1 MKCRPDDLA
10 LILRSGNL
18 HENVGRF
25 VIVERRAVEGEVLA
39 FIGRKRVVASPGAD
53 WVVRPVHG
61 TLTGR
66 GRTSGKLYQLPL
78 GSYKD
83 KDLLPIRP
91 EDPDQA
97 DTTDT
102 SHKEVA

>member
-1 MKCRPDDLA
+1 MKCRPGDLA
-10 LILRSGNL
+10 LVLRCRIP
-18 HENVGRF
+18 ENVGRF

-39 FIGRKRVVASPGAD
+39 FIGRKSVVTSPGAD
-53 WVVRPVHG
+53 WVVLPVHG

-66 GRTSGKLYQLPL
+66 GSISGKTFQTTLATF
-78 GSYKD
+78 KD
-83 KDLLPIRP
+83 EDLLPIRP

-102 SHKEVA
+102 PTEEHA